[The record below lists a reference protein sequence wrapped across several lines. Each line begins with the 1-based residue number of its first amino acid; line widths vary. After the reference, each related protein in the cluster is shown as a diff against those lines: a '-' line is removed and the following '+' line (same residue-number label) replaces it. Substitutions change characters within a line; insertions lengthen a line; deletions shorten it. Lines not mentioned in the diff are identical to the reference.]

1 MFMVTFPIL
10 EPSAKS
16 VQSTAEVSCMICPQ
30 KSIAQGIKALG
41 DELIEIVVVLAYPL
55 RMTSVPSSDE
65 HSDRS

>member
-10 EPSAKS
+10 ETSAKS
-16 VQSTAEVSCMICPQ
+16 K

-41 DELIEIVVVLAYPL
+41 DELVEIVVVLTYQL
-55 RMTSVPSSDE
+55 RTISVPSSDE